1 VIDQVIYKWSHS
13 KRIIGDVLVEKYG
26 DLVSSGWA
34 LEEGDVQRD
43 VDRLF
48 GGNFWSFL
56 EKKL

>member
-1 VIDQVIYKWSHS
+1 VIYKWSHS
-13 KRIIGDVLVEKYG
+13 KKIIGDVLVEKYE
-26 DLVSSGWA
+26 DLVSSGWS
-34 LEEGDVQRD
+34 LNEDEVRRD